1 MFKYINSF
9 FQYVFGFSYLGFKT
23 VHGVSKKTLK
33 LVYDRL
39 VVILPFLSQAELLG
53 WSKNLSNGVETIYD
67 KAMDAEYIKSHIGGA
82 YHRLFDGGHSPVDA
96 WKEVINASDTD
107 TFSQEVIG
115 YVSGMWK
122 DATTKMG
129 MPFTT
134 FDKNQYDQVVDSI
147 NASTGIDKK
156 WLFDL
161 SNYDVF
167 EIFSSALG
175 VVAALF
181 FLKKDD
187 INKVSEILG
196 SMGILAILSANVFM
210 GIAVIVQTVY
220 AYTVKKKQL
229 DKKEALKGVSYS
241 AITYAIF
248 SVLGFPILIE
258 LIIAMVVLKVVKG
271 EKIPGKKFVNMII
284 EKFQRSFN
292 TAKAV

>member
-1 MFKYINSF
+1 MIKKVNSF
-9 FQYVFGFSYLGFKT
+9 FQYLFGFSFLGVKT
-23 VHGVSKKTLK
+23 LYGISKKGIKLMFDK
-33 LVYDRL
+33 LV
-39 VVILPFLSQAELLG
+39 VVLPFLSQAELLG

-67 KAMDAEYIKSHIGGA
+67 KAMDAEYIKSHIGGPH
-82 YHRLFDGGHSPVDA
+82 HRLFDGGHSPLAA
-96 WKEVINASDTD
+96 WEKVKNASETD
-107 TFSQEVIG
+107 TFSQEVIN
-115 YVSGMWK
+115 YVSAMWK

-129 MPFTT
+129 MPFTSI
-134 FDKNQYDQVVDSI
+134 DKGQYDKVVESI

-175 VVAALF
+175 VIAALF

-210 GIAVIVQTVY
+210 GIAVIAQTVY

-229 DKKEALKGVSYS
+229 DKKEALKGATYS
-241 AITYAIF
+241 AISYAIF
-248 SVLGFPILIE
+248 SILGIPILIE
-258 LIIAMVVLKVVKG
+258 LIIVMVVLKVVRG
-271 EKIPGKKFVNMII
+271 EQAPGKKFVNMII
-284 EKFQRSFN
+284 KKFHTSFEY
-292 TAKAV
+292 A